1 MRAAI
6 IYGPRDIRMETVAYP
21 SIKKDEILVKV
32 RACGICGTDIHTY
45 KVGKTSTSQSQQPII
60 LGHEFSGEIVEVGQS
75 VLGLKTGDKIV
86 GTGYRAC
93 GKCHWCQT
101 GQSDRC
107 PNPTVPGEGLDG
119 AFAEYVVVPNPALG
133 KTIFH
138 IPENLS
144 WEEAATVEPL
154 SVACFAVSRA
164 RIEPN
169 QAVVI
174 LGAGMIGQCIAQV
187 CKAMGT
193 KVIVSEPSIIR
204 LTMARKSG
212 ADVALNPRKTSPVEA
227 VAEVTSGEMASV
239 VFECSGAPA
248 AFRQAPLLTRPFGR
262 IIQVGMFEDT
272 LELRP
277 ELLSLMFNFRNLTLR
292 GSGGQRWDMA
302 VELMQTGQVK
312 TKELITHRLLLENI
326 KEAFEAQINSDE
338 AIKVII
344 EPGVT

>member
-6 IYGPRDIRMETVAYP
+6 IYGTGDIRMETVDYP

-32 RACGICGTDIHTY
+32 KACGICGTDIHTY
-45 KVGKTSTSQSQQPII
+45 KVDKTSPSRKPAI

-75 VLGLKTGDKIV
+75 VAGLKTGDKIV

-101 GQSDRC
+101 GQADRC

-133 KTIFH
+133 KTIFR

-144 WEEAATVEPL
+144 WEEAATIEPL
-154 SVACFAVSRA
+154 SVACFAVTRA

-169 QAVVI
+169 QTVVI

-187 CKAMGT
+187 CKGMGA

-204 LTMARKSG
+204 LTMARKLG
-212 ADVALNPRKTSPVEA
+212 ADVALNPRETNPVEA

-239 VFECSGAPA
+239 VFECSGTPA

-262 IIQVGMFEDT
+262 MIQVGMFEDT
-272 LELRP
+272 LELSP
-277 ELLSLMFNFRNLTLR
+277 ELLSFMFNFRNLTLR
-292 GSGGQRWDMA
+292 GSGGQGWDMA
-302 VELMQTGQVK
+302 VELMRTGQVK
-312 TKELITHRLLLENI
+312 TKELITYKFPLENI
-326 KEAFEAQINSDE
+326 KEAFKAQLNSDK
-338 AIKVII
+338 AIKVLI
-344 EPGVT
+344 EPKVT

>member
-6 IYGPRDIRMETVAYP
+6 IYGTGDIRMETVDYP

-32 RACGICGTDIHTY
+32 KACGICGTDIHTY
-45 KVGKTSTSQSQQPII
+45 KVGKTSPSRKPAI

-75 VLGLKTGDKIV
+75 VAGLKAGDKIV

-101 GQSDRC
+101 GQADRC

-133 KTIFH
+133 KTIFR

-144 WEEAATVEPL
+144 WEEAATMEPL
-154 SVACFAVSRA
+154 SVACFAMTRA

-169 QAVVI
+169 QTVVI

-187 CKAMGT
+187 CKGMGA

-204 LTMARKSG
+204 LTMARKLG
-212 ADVALNPRKTSPVEA
+212 ADVALNPRETNPVEA

-239 VFECSGAPA
+239 VFECSGTPV

-262 IIQVGMFEDT
+262 MIQVGMFEDT
-272 LELRP
+272 LELSP

-302 VELMQTGQVK
+302 VELMRTDQVK
-312 TKELITHRLLLENI
+312 TKGLITHKFLLENI
-326 KEAFEAQINSDE
+326 KEAFKAQLNSDK
-338 AIKVII
+338 AIKVLI
-344 EPGVT
+344 EPKVT